1 MFSSQKE
8 FATHEDLKTYIKKVI
23 DDTKMYLPY
32 ITQASYDYQLMV
44 HLGYYQGYAAAKN
57 WTPDILFIFD
67 QINPLPTQNS
77 SNTSLPIKFDEKP
90 KFEPLAPTEAEKKKK
105 FKPSINVP
113 KLDPPTH
120 DYGQY
125 LGKNYRN

>member
-1 MFSSQKE
+1 MFSPQKE
-8 FATHEDLKTYIKKVI
+8 FDTHEDLKAYIKKVI
-23 DDTKMYLPY
+23 DETKLYLPY
-32 ITQASYDYQLMV
+32 ITQTSYDYQLMV

-57 WTPDILFIFD
+57 WTADILFIFD
-67 QINPLPTQNS
+67 QITPLSSQTTPT
-77 SNTSLPIKFDEKP
+77 PIKSKDKL
-90 KFEPLAPTEAEKKKK
+90 KFEPLAPTEDEKKKK
-105 FKPSINVP
+105 FKPTMNVP